1 MILDL
6 DDFCDDDASGFS
18 LARLYDLKDL
28 RPDFKATLFSIPGK
42 GDDQFWRGVSI
53 IDWLELVPHGW
64 LHPHPH
70 EAEEWSRERTL
81 EVLDDPVV
89 TEFMVCG
96 WKSPGWNVS
105 NGTYDALLERDAW
118 IADHP
123 KNNSRRPLGLR
134 CHLLGSPDHHH
145 GHVNGVGV
153 DNGIRETW
161 EKVQGLVREAESFEF
176 MSEAVKPWE
185 PSAV

>member
-1 MILDL
+1 MIFDW
-6 DDFCDDDASGFS
+6 DDIAGETWF
-18 LARLYDLKDL
+18 LARMYDLKHL
-28 RPDFKATLFSIPGK
+28 RDDFKATLFCIPGQ
-42 GDDQFWRGVSI
+42 GDAAIWWDYPE
-53 IDWLELVPHGW
+53 WLELVPHGW

-105 NGTYDALLERDAW
+105 NGTYDALLERGHW
-118 IADHP
+118 LADHP
-123 KNNSRRPLGLR
+123 KNNARRPVGLR
-134 CHLLGSPDHHH
+134 CHLLGSPDHFH
-145 GHVNGVGV
+145 GHVGSVGV

-161 EKVQGLVREAESFEF
+161 GKVKDLVREAESFEF
-176 MSEAVKPWE
+176 MSEAVKPWKTT
-185 PSAV
+185 AKVA